1 MESGDA
7 FWVSPFAVRVPTVER
22 VSITLFKRRPV
33 EPVAP
38 VERPEVRQYRYLLRT
53 ADLGALETL
62 HREALATLD
71 PLIRAHILVTAQDR
85 LLSGRELTVDD
96 VAGLA
101 HLVVAGEVRTPG
113 IVVSALTE
121 AALERLAHRVIGSPD
136 AQPLLH
142 GHEDWD
148 GQDPDPRQSALR
160 VHQPAATSEDAGVAP
175 VQVPAQAPSRIAP
188 QGA

>member
-1 MESGDA
+1 MESGNA
-7 FWVSPFAVRVPTVER
+7 FWVSPFAARVPTVER
-22 VSITLFKRRPV
+22 VSITLFRRHPV
-33 EPVAP
+33 EPAAP

-53 ADLGALETL
+53 ADLGALEAL

-71 PLIRAHILVTAQDR
+71 PLIRGHILRTAQDR

-96 VAGLA
+96 FAGLA

-113 IVVSALTE
+113 IIVSALTD
-121 AALERLAHRVIGSPD
+121 AALERLAHRVISRTD
-136 AQPLLH
+136 AQPLLEGH
-142 GHEDWD
+142 GDWD

-160 VHQPAATSEDAGVAP
+160 VPRPAASEDAHVAP
-175 VQVPAQAPSRIAP
+175 LQSPAQASPRIAP